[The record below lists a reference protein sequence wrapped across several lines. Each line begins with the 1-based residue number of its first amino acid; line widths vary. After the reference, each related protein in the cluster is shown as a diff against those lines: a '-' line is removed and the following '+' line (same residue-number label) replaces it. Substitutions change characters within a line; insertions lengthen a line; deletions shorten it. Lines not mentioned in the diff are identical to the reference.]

1 MKQSIKNYSPIR
13 DISSLLGV
21 IYDACDQDLENLK
34 GVIETARLAYFHF
47 VQIKLWERYKRKA
60 KIDPKAEVICVV
72 VYSYGEASY
81 PAMILFFK
89 DGTSVDSCFDTN
101 CPSIADFEIEMDN
114 LIFNHALAVEEQTQI
129 ANAVQEGK

>member
-1 MKQSIKNYSPIR
+1 MKQSVRNYSLIR

-60 KIDPKAEVICVV
+60 KIDPNAEVVCVV

-81 PAMILFFK
+81 PAITLFFK
-89 DGTSVDSCFDTN
+89 DGTSVDSCFDAN
-101 CPSIADFEIEMDN
+101 CPCFAAFEIEMDN
-114 LIFNHALAVEEQTQI
+114 LIFNHSLAVEEQARA